1 MQTTYSYFGQRLVQ
15 RGIITQDQ
23 LDEALRRQQTTMANR
38 KIGEILVRLGYISKS
53 HITEGLADQMGIAV
67 VRLSE
72 MEIPRRVKDMMD
84 GNIAML
90 YRVIPIEERN
100 GVLVVAT
107 ADPTNINALDNL
119 GRLLDRPVEPALTT
133 PEEIQ
138 DALNKY
144 YGHKEETVESLLS
157 SASSASSLSSL
168 SSQSNMGS
176 MQGSLASLD
185 SMSADGLSM
194 ASIAAAESGVPDGGA
209 SGGSGADGDPSDENN
224 PVVKY
229 VHQLIMEAFRLRA
242 SDIHVEPAKTTVKV
256 RYRIDGEMQ
265 EMPLPP
271 KRAQAAIISRL
282 KIMAGMDISE
292 RRVPQDG
299 RIKITLGN
307 KAVDLRV
314 SALPAVYGESV
325 VMRILDKSGLLLGL
339 GELGFCSEHQQMWET
354 LLHNAT
360 GVVLVTGPTGSGKT
374 TTLYASLNNL
384 NSSERK
390 IITVEDPVEYQLSG
404 INQVQIHHDIGWD
417 FARALRAIFRQDPD
431 IVMVGE
437 IRDKETAEIAIKA
450 ALTGHLVFSTLHTN
464 DTSSSFTRL
473 IDIGIKPF
481 LVASGVRAILAQRL
495 VRLVCSNCKRPYT
508 APEEE
513 KERLG
518 LEKIDW
524 STVELVHG
532 EGCDNCNRTGYQGRK
547 GAYELLVTNDNIR
560 RMLMKGESATMI
572 RQVARVDGMKT
583 MRQDAWDK
591 ACRGITTIEE
601 VNRRTRVDEPLRHA
615 AERAAAKVVAKAAAA
630 AAEQQ
635 AGAS

>member
-1 MQTTYSYFGQRLVQ
+1 MQTTYSYFGQRLVE
-15 RGIITQDQ
+15 RGIITQAQ
-23 LDEALRRQQTTMANR
+23 LDEALHRQQTTMANR
-38 KIGEILVRLGYISKS
+38 KVGEILVRLGYISKS

-72 MEIPRRVKDMMD
+72 MEISPRIKAMMD

-90 YRVIPIEERN
+90 YRVVPVEERN

-119 GRLLDRPVEPALTT
+119 GRLLDRSVEPALTT

-168 SSQSNMGS
+168 SSQSNMSSS

-194 ASIAAAESGVPDGGA
+194 ASIAAAESGVPEGGVA
-209 SGGSGADGDPSDENN
+209 GAATSEGDSGDENS

-282 KIMAGMDISE
+282 KIMAGMDITE

-314 SALPAVYGESV
+314 SALPAVYGESI

-339 GELGFCSEHQQMWET
+339 GELGFCAEHQQMWET

-384 NSSERK
+384 NTTESK

-404 INQVQIHHDIGWD
+404 INQVQIQHDIGWN
-417 FARALRAIFRQDPD
+417 FSRALRAMFRQDPD

-495 VRLVCSNCKRPYT
+495 VRLICSGCKRPYDP
-508 APEEE
+508 PEDE
-513 KERLG
+513 KEQLG
-518 LEKIDW
+518 LEVDW
-524 STVELVHG
+524 GTVDLTHG
-532 EGCDNCNRTGYQGRK
+532 EGCDNCNQTGYQGRK
-547 GAYELLVTNDNIR
+547 GAYELLVTNDEIR
-560 RMLMKGESATMI
+560 RLLMKGESATAV
-572 RQVARVDGMKT
+572 RRAARLNGMKT

-601 VNRRTRVDEPLRHA
+601 VNRRTRVDEPLKFA
-615 AERAAAKVVAKAAAA
+615 AERAAAKAAA

-635 AGAS
+635 AGASTHGV